1 MHGEGIY
8 LWPDGKKYTGNVIS
22 CNYNSLKKIKEK
34 DMENQIGMMVEFIK
48 GNGRMVNSMAKVH
61 LFIIII
67 K

>member
-8 LWPDGKKYTGNVIS
+8 LWPDGKKYTGKVIS
-22 CNYNSLKKIKEK
+22 CNNNSLKKIKEK
-34 DMENQIGMMVEFIK
+34 DMENWIGMMVEFIK
-48 GNGRMVNSMAKVH
+48 ANGRMANSMAKVH